1 MKNLTKC
8 LTSYLTILIF
18 FVITACSQDKKMTE
32 TTTTQ
37 CPKKLEIPLGAND
50 VQPIA
55 LNTQPVIQSGI
66 ATNDKLLG
74 YSFEAKSGQKLSYT
88 TNQNICIWIYTP
100 ENQILSSSELPVTG
114 KYTIQI
120 STPKGSTTFTLT
132 ISLENA
138 TVATT
143 PSSSPMSEPVSTE
156 VTPSSFSS
164 SSNPE
169 PSVSNNDFT
178 NSVSAPTSISNET
191 PTPSVSLNVDRPSP
205 EKIIEA
211 YYSNINNHQYQ
222 DAWNI
227 LPTSFQENKQIHP
240 DGYNSFL
247 QWWYKVNYVG
257 IKKSS
262 LVEFNSYSAIVNV
275 WTNYHMNNGK
285 SFPIRLKYY
294 MTWNDTKQNWD
305 ITQVDKF

>member
-1 MKNLTKC
+1 
-8 LTSYLTILIF
+8 
-18 FVITACSQDKKMTE
+18 MTE
-32 TTTTQ
+32 ITDSQ
-37 CPKKLEIPLGAND
+37 CPTKPGMVLGIND
-50 VQPIA
+50 VTPIA
-55 LNTQPVIQSGI
+55 LSTQPVIQSDT
-66 ATNDKLLG
+66 ARSDKSLG

-120 STPKGSTTFTLT
+120 STPKGSTTFALT
-132 ISLENA
+132 ISLENT
-138 TVATT
+138 TVATI
-143 PSSSPMSEPVSTE
+143 PSSSPIAEPVSTE
-156 VTPSSFSS
+156 VTPSSVSS
-164 SSNPE
+164 STPE
-169 PSVSNNDFT
+169 PSLSNNDYT
-178 NSVSAPTSISNET
+178 NSISAPTSISPET
-191 PTPSVSLNVDRPSP
+191 STPSVSLNVDRPSP

-262 LVEFNSYSAIVNV
+262 LVSSNSYSAIVDI
-275 WTNYHMNNGK
+275 WTNYHMNTGK

-294 MTWNDTKQNWD
+294 MAWNDTKQNWD